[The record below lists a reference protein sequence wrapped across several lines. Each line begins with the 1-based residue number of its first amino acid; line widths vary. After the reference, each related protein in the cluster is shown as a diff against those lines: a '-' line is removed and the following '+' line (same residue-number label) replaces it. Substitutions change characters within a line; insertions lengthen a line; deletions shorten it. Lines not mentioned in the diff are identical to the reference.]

1 MTLDR
6 EAARALFGVDP
17 TPAAAA
23 PGAAYAA
30 ATPRAAA
37 PQPSPFA
44 TNSAFERMN
53 GRTDR
58 TGIDWR
64 LVAPVGLAVV
74 CIGAIALFALPR
86 SDQAVEGKTVAA
98 ADVVAPPLAPTP
110 TPMETAAVTPPAVVT
125 PEPAAAPVVQR
136 AAAPRPAAT
145 RRAPARAV
153 AAAPSA
159 GDSAAN
165 VSATEPAAPPAP
177 ILGAPAAVDLT
188 PSMPA
193 APPPVIEPAPE
204 PQL

>member
-17 TPAAAA
+17 TPAAAGVGA
-23 PGAAYAA
+23 PYAA

-37 PQPSPFA
+37 AQASPFA

-53 GRTDR
+53 GRTER
-58 TGIDWR
+58 KGVDWR
-64 LVAPVGLAVV
+64 LVAPVGIAVV
-74 CIGAIALFALPR
+74 CIGAIALFAIPR
-86 SDQAVEGKTVAA
+86 GDQAIEGKTVASTE
-98 ADVVAPPLAPTP
+98 VVAPPPAPTP
-110 TPMETAAVTPPAVVT
+110 APMETAAVAPPPVMT
-125 PEPAAAPVVQR
+125 PEPAPAPIVQR
-136 AAAPRPAAT
+136 AATPRPAVT
-145 RRAPARAV
+145 RRAPARTV

-165 VSATEPAAPPAP
+165 VSATEPAAPPP
-177 ILGAPAAVDLT
+177 PTLGAPAAVDLT

-193 APPPVIEPAPE
+193 APPPIIEPAPE

>member
-23 PGAAYAA
+23 PGAPYAA
-30 ATPRAAA
+30 AAPRAAA
-37 PQPSPFA
+37 AQASPFA
-44 TNSAFERMN
+44 TNSAFERMD

-58 TGIDWR
+58 KGVDWR
-64 LVAPVGLAVV
+64 LVAPVGIAVV

-98 ADVVAPPLAPTP
+98 AEVVAPPLAPTP

-125 PEPAAAPVVQR
+125 PEPAAAPVLQR
-136 AAAPRPAAT
+136 TAAPRPAVT
-145 RRAPARAV
+145 RRAPARTV

-159 GDSAAN
+159 AESGVN
-165 VSATEPAAPPAP
+165 VSTVAPSAPPP
-177 ILGAPAAVDLT
+177 PTLGAPAAVDLT

-193 APPPVIEPAPE
+193 APPPIIEPAPE

>member
-6 EAARALFGVDP
+6 EAARALFGVAP

-30 ATPRAAA
+30 AAPRAAA
-37 PQPSPFA
+37 PQASPFA

-58 TGIDWR
+58 KGVDWR
-64 LVAPVGLAVV
+64 LVAPVGVAVV
-74 CIGAIALFALPR
+74 CIGAIVLFAIPR
-86 SDQAVEGKTVAA
+86 GDQAIEGKTVAA
-98 ADVVAPPLAPTP
+98 AEVVAPPLAPTP
-110 TPMETAAVTPPAVVT
+110 APMETAAVTPPAVAT
-125 PEPAAAPVVQR
+125 PEPAA
-136 AAAPRPAAT
+136 T
-145 RRAPARAV
+145 RRGPARAV

-159 GDSAAN
+159 AESGVN
-165 VSATEPAAPPAP
+165 VSDVAPSAPPP
-177 ILGAPAAVDLT
+177 PTLGAPAAVDLT

-193 APPPVIEPAPE
+193 APPPIIEPAPE